1 MRTCPNCGHMLS
13 EKDTICFKCGMQLSQ
28 IQKPNPGMMP
38 PQQPMPQPMMNPN
51 MKGPNQK
58 QPKQKLI
65 QKVNPNGES
74 DGKSIYIIAGV
85 IVLLVAVAGVIIF
98 IGKNSKAEGEP
109 PSQESGVVLQ
119 PEEDPGKQVTPD
131 TPTTPTEPETPTEPV
146 EPETPTEPEDP
157 GLDPADPEKGENTTV
172 QVGENEHLVKNNGYS
187 YAVPNEYMEKDYG
200 TKGVDLLNYKKT
212 KEMIISI
219 NLGTVA
225 KLKNS
230 LPALR
235 QMYIDAGA
243 TINDVVI
250 KNISGSEVI
259 CVELTKNNQNLIM
272 GITDAAQGEIFVIA
286 AYNVTNNKFDYDILA
301 EGIGIV
307 RTAVK
312 TAGGSVET

>member
-38 PQQPMPQPMMNPN
+38 PQQPMMNPN
-51 MKGPNQK
+51 MKPQGKPGK
-58 QPKQKLI
+58 PKLI

-85 IVLLVAVAGVIIF
+85 IVLLIAVAGVIIF
-98 IGKNSKAEGEP
+98 MGKNSKAEGEP
-109 PSQESGVVLQ
+109 PSQEPDVVLK
-119 PEEDPGKQVTPD
+119 PEEQDPQKQVTPEQPS
-131 TPTTPTEPETPTEPV
+131 TPV
-146 EPETPTEPEDP
+146 EPEQPTQPEQPKEPSDP
-157 GLDPADPEKGENTTV
+157 GYDPVDPDKGNNTTV

-200 TKGVDLLNYKKT
+200 VKGFDLLNYKKT
-212 KEMIISI
+212 KEMIISVNI
-219 NLGTVA
+219 GTVA

-243 TINDVVI
+243 TINDVSI

-286 AYNVTNNKFDYDILA
+286 AYNVANNKFDYNILT
-301 EGIGIV
+301 EGVNIV